1 MNTHLP
7 ESLVARQSLSGLLD
21 NTRPAAAPTLDLQ
34 KYIALFRRRQTTF
47 TVVAAVVFTL
57 AIAITIAMQ
66 LWFPLYTGT
75 STVIVDQHKQTV
87 VNEQQVMGDLP
98 SDPFTVD
105 TEVAVLGS
113 RDLAEKVDVALNL
126 DRDPFFNSDARPPG
140 LLRPIKL
147 AVVGAINGVI
157 DSITGKQEPS
167 AALKA
172 QIAHEKVIDK
182 VMKNLKVTREG
193 LTYVIDVGYRADTP
207 QKAALIANTYADKY
221 LLEQLDAK
229 FDATERAN
237 QWLNSRLAGLRD
249 QVVGAD
255 AAVERY
261 KASNGLLSAEGN
273 TLTEQEIANLNN
285 QLAATRVQEAEA
297 TARLNTATSQLARG
311 SNGDDVGEALN
322 SQVVQQLRAQ
332 RAEVSRQV
340 ADLEARYGP
349 RHPELLRAKQQL
361 NDIDG
366 QIQSEIKRVISNLQ
380 AQVSVARQRTASIEG
395 SLSQSKGTLV
405 ANNAAGVK
413 LSELERNSDSAR
425 TLYQTFLDRF
435 KQTSASQGIEQS
447 DSRIISRAKIPTK
460 LSSPLWILN
469 IPLGLIAACGIGF
482 GAILLLEMFENR
494 LFTSDQV
501 ETLFDLPDLGSIPML
516 ASTITDK
523 TLAKAR
529 LSPTNYVVERPL
541 SAYAEAFRNLRAALG
556 ASKAGGETSQVIAIT
571 SSFPSEGKSTT
582 SICLARVIAMAG
594 ASVVVVDCDLRR
606 RAINLHL
613 GLQPK
618 AGLLEVLSGAASLE
632 AGLIKDQLTNAYFL
646 TASAE
651 GASSPRDVFSGAP
664 FDRLLQHLRQ
674 RFEVVILDTAPVLAV
689 ADTRVIAPKCDS
701 VLLLARW
708 RRTAQQAVEKSIKML
723 QFSGA
728 RISGV
733 ALTQVDMKEQARS
746 GYGDI
751 GYYSKEY
758 RDYYTQ

>member
-7 ESLVARQSLSGLLD
+7 ESLVTRQGLSGLLD
-21 NTRPAAAPTLDLQ
+21 NLKPATAKTLDLQ
-34 KYIALFRRRQTTF
+34 RYIAIFRRRQLTF
-47 TVVAAVVFTL
+47 GVVAATVFVLAMVITL
-57 AIAITIAMQ
+57 AMQ
-66 LWFPLYTGT
+66 IWKPLYTG
-75 STVIVDQHKQTV
+75 SADVILDQHKQTV

-105 TEVAVLGS
+105 TEVQVLGS
-113 RDLAEKVDVALNL
+113 RDLAEKVDAALNL
-126 DRDPFFNSDARPPG
+126 DRDPFFNKDARPPG

-147 AVVGAINGVI
+147 AITGAIHGVI

-167 AALKA
+167 AALQA
-172 QIAHEKVIDK
+172 QIAHEKVIDAVLK
-182 VMKNLKVTREG
+182 HLKVTRSG
-193 LTYVIDVGYRADTP
+193 LTYVIEVGYQADTP

-229 FDATERAN
+229 FEATERAN

-249 QVVGAD
+249 QVVASE

-261 KASNGLLSAEGN
+261 KAANGLLSAEGN
-273 TLTEQEIANLNN
+273 TLTEQEISNLNN
-285 QLAATRVQEAEA
+285 QLAITKAQEAEQV
-297 TARLNTATSQLARG
+297 ARLNTATSQMQRG
-311 SNGDDVGEALN
+311 STGDDVGEALN
-322 SQVVQQLRAQ
+322 SQVIQQLRAQ

-349 RHPELLRAKQQL
+349 RHPELLRAKGQL
-361 NDIDG
+361 SDIDG
-366 QIQSEIKRVISNLQ
+366 QIQAEIKRVVSNLQ
-380 AQVSVARQRTASIEG
+380 AQAQVARQRTASIEG
-395 SLSQSKGTLV
+395 SLSQSKGALV
-405 ANNAAGVK
+405 ANNAASVK
-413 LSELERNSDSAR
+413 LNELERNADAAR

-447 DSRIISRAKIPTK
+447 DSRVISRAKMPTK

-469 IPLGLIAACGIGF
+469 IPLGLVAALGF
-482 GAILLLEMFENR
+482 GFGVILLLEMFENR

-501 ETLFDLPDLGSIPML
+501 ETLFELPDLGAIPML

-523 TLAKAR
+523 TISKSR

-541 SAYAEAFRNLRAALG
+541 SAFAEAFRNLRAAV
-556 ASKAGGETSQVIAIT
+556 ASSKTGEASQVIAVT
-571 SSFPSEGKSTT
+571 SSFPGEGKSTT
-582 SICLARVIAMAG
+582 CICLARVIAMAG

-613 GLQPK
+613 GLQAK

-651 GASSPRDVFSGAP
+651 GANSPRDVFSGAP
-664 FDRLLQHLRQ
+664 MDRLLQHLRQ
-674 RFEVVILDTAPVLAV
+674 RFDVVILDTAPVLAV
-689 ADTRVIAPKCDS
+689 ADTRVIAPKADC

-708 RRTAQQAVEKSIKML
+708 RKTAHQAVEKSIKML

-728 RISGV
+728 RIGGV
-733 ALTQVDMKEQARS
+733 ALTQVDMREQARS
-746 GYGDI
+746 GYGDVS
-751 GYYSKEY
+751 YYAKEY